1 MKERRILYDKLALW
15 FVIIAG
21 AGLLF
26 YTNYRAAVISITH
39 DEAVIS
45 KMICENSAIKIF
57 NFVIPQD
64 HMINSLLM
72 KWSCSVFPTSE
83 YSMRLPNLL
92 GHLLY
97 IIFSILL
104 LRKLKNPLMLA
115 AGFVLLNFN
124 PYLLDFFS
132 IGRGYGLSV
141 AFMMVSIYYI
151 YSYILD
157 KRTMHLTLAFL
168 FGILAVLTVYTLINF
183 IFGIIALVVISIFI
197 FWVGSKQNPQARPGR
212 LAMAAFLIIG
222 ASAMVLYAKLS
233 GPLERIQGENFIYG
247 LAHKNVY
254 TGTIRPIVFR
264 SIYNSDPGLTV
275 DVVSWAFIGV
285 YALVPLVVVFLMV
298 RRDFAFTSRL
308 LFTATVLSLII
319 AASITLQN
327 YLFNIRFLSNRTATF
342 IAPVMILAFIGLLDE
357 FRRFRYLKVPAGVLA
372 VIIAGVFM
380 VNTLRH
386 ANFSHYLEWQYDAD
400 SKHMIRDLEKD
411 AGPRTGDQVSLGIV
425 WLFEPSVNFY
435 RKSMDLNWLNE
446 VNRDGYMADFDYY
459 YVMKQD
465 SVLSKDIFRDKTILK
480 EYPISNTVLL
490 KK

>member
-1 MKERRILYDKLALW
+1 
-15 FVIIAG
+15 
-21 AGLLF
+21 
-26 YTNYRAAVISITH
+26 
-39 DEAVIS
+39 
-45 KMICENSAIKIF
+45 
-57 NFVIPQD
+57 
-64 HMINSLLM
+64 
-72 KWSCSVFPTSE
+72 
-83 YSMRLPNLL
+83 
-92 GHLLY
+92 
-97 IIFSILL
+97 
-104 LRKLKNPLMLA
+104 
-115 AGFVLLNFN
+115 
-124 PYLLDFFS
+124 
-132 IGRGYGLSV
+132 
-141 AFMMVSIYYI
+141 
-151 YSYILD
+151 
-157 KRTMHLTLAFL
+157 
-168 FGILAVLTVYTLINF
+168 
-183 IFGIIALVVISIFI
+183 
-197 FWVGSKQNPQARPGR
+197 
-212 LAMAAFLIIG
+212 
-222 ASAMVLYAKLS
+222 
-233 GPLERIQGENFIYG
+233 
-247 LAHKNVY
+247 
-254 TGTIRPIVFR
+254 
-264 SIYNSDPGLTV
+264 
-275 DVVSWAFIGV
+275 
-285 YALVPLVVVFLMV
+285 
-298 RRDFAFTSRL
+298 
-308 LFTATVLSLII
+308 VLSLII